1 MRRLAS
7 VVLCLALA
15 AAGCGERSSDLPTAN
30 AKPVAVSETRPPAV
44 TMVSPE
50 YRMRHT
56 ALETS
61 GKMMFNEEAL
71 VRINATVTGRVLEVL
86 ARPGDAVDPGTRLLV
101 VDSSD
106 LGLAKADYA
115 KAVADVE
122 RAEAALKLA
131 RELFE
136 VKAIAAK
143 EIRDGENEH
152 RRTMAERERAS
163 SRLLTLGIRRDQF
176 ADIAARKDV
185 STTVVITAPRPG
197 VVVERNVTP
206 GQVVAY
212 GQSDTPV
219 SLFVIADLS
228 TMWVLADVYEPDVAS
243 VKIGQTMTVRLP
255 CCPADHHQGRVSYIS
270 DSVDPQS
277 RTVKVRGAVPNRDRV
292 LKAEMFVKVAIAT
305 GAARVLTVPQSAV
318 HRENGT
324 VYVLVATGKD
334 AYERRAIAIGAD
346 IDGGAVEVQRGLTPN
361 DRVVS
366 QGSILLKKTVK

>member
-1 MRRLAS
+1 MPSGRTARRRSSTSARSAPTGARCISSRPPSVARFSPDMRRLAS
-7 VVLCLALA
+7 VVLCLALG
-15 AAGCGERSSDLPTAN
+15 AAGCGERSSALPTAT

-71 VRINATVTGRVLEVL
+71 VRINAIVTGRVLEVL

-243 VKIGQTMTVRLP
+243 VKIGQTMTVRLA
-255 CCPADHHQGRVSYIS
+255 CCPSPSRPCTGRTARCTSS
-270 DSVDPQS
+270 WRRERTPTSAGPS
-277 RTVKVRGAVPNRDRV
+277 RSAPTS
-292 LKAEMFVKVAIAT
+292 MVAPSRSSAASPRTT
-305 GAARVLTVPQSAV
+305 GS
-318 HRENGT
+318 
-324 VYVLVATGKD
+324 
-334 AYERRAIAIGAD
+334 
-346 IDGGAVEVQRGLTPN
+346 
-361 DRVVS
+361 
-366 QGSILLKKTVK
+366 